1 MENLTNDEREIV
13 MRVTQMLTGALCAA
27 GLMFATSSLNAAGQY
42 GPGVTDTE
50 IKIGNTNPY
59 SGPASSYGI
68 NGKVHAAYFNM
79 INEQGGINGRKINYI
94 SRDDA
99 YSPPKTVELVRQ
111 LVEQDKVFLLF
122 APLGTPP
129 NMSIHG
135 YLNENKVPQLFV
147 ATGADQWNDPKHFPW
162 TMMWLPSYGIEA
174 RIYANYI
181 LKNLPNAKIAV
192 LYQNDDYGKDYLN
205 GLRAGLGDKAAKMIV
220 ATQSYETTDPTIDSQ
235 VVALQGSGADVL
247 LTAAIPKFA
256 AQTVRKVYDIGWR
269 PTHFLNSVGN
279 SVGLV
284 MKPAGL
290 EKGVG
295 IISASYYKDPTDP
308 QWQDTPE
315 YKEWLAFMNK
325 YGFSGSISD
334 SQAAIGYSYAQT
346 LVEVLKMCGD
356 NLTRENIMKQAA
368 SLHNLKLPML
378 LPGITLNTS
387 ADDFDPIKQM
397 QLEKFDGTTWKVFGD
412 VLSGSGS

>member
-1 MENLTNDEREIV
+1 
-13 MRVTQMLTGALCAA
+13 MRAKRLLIGGLCAA
-27 GLMFATSSLNAAGQY
+27 GLTVMASSVYAAGQY

-68 NGKVHAAYFNM
+68 NGKVHAAYFAM
-79 INEQGGINGRKINYI
+79 INERGGINGRKINYV

-111 LVEQDKVFLLF
+111 LVEQDKVFVLF

-162 TMMWLPSYGIEA
+162 TMMWLPSYGIES
-174 RIYANYI
+174 RIYANYM

-205 GLRAGLGDKAAKMIV
+205 GLRAGLGDKAGKMIV

-235 VVALQGSGADVL
+235 VVALRGSGADVL

-279 SVGLV
+279 SVGTV

-290 EKGVG
+290 EKGIG
-295 IISASYYKDPTDP
+295 IISASFYKDPTDP

-315 YKEWLAFMNK
+315 YKEWLAFMNSH
-325 YGFSGSISD
+325 GLSGNIAD
-334 SQAAIGYSYAQT
+334 SQSVIGYSYAQT
-346 LVEVLKMCGD
+346 MVEVLKLCGD
-356 NLTRENIMKQAA
+356 NLTRENLMKQAA
-368 SLHNLKLPML
+368 NLHNLKLPML

-397 QLEKFDGTTWKVFGD
+397 QLEKFDGTTWKVFGE